1 MILDSHFS
9 FCLFAVFFMCLT
21 SSVDFHKVL
30 SSSLL
35 ILLHTI
41 SLTIL
46 LHTKSLCQKCEFRR
60 QGFSAEASLDT
71 GTAHRVPWWEPWWMP
86 GHGCRWR
93 LGGLEEWQFPSKF
106 RAGTKYILSPL
117 HLARGLA
124 PNRHLIKVYYL
135 VEHTLNF
142 ARPLESSRK
151 TACWGM
157 ESYHQSPSFLK
168 GSDSG
173 QEL

>member
-1 MILDSHFS
+1 MTLDSHFS

-21 SSVDFHKVL
+21 SSVDFHKIL

-46 LHTKSLCQKCEFRR
+46 LHTKGLCQKCEFRR
-60 QGFSAEASLDT
+60 QGFSAGPSLDE

-86 GHGCRWR
+86 GHGYRWR
-93 LGGLEEWQFPSKF
+93 LGGLEGWQFPSKS

-124 PNRHLIKVYYL
+124 PNRHVIKVYYL
-135 VEHTLNF
+135 VKHTLNF
-142 ARPLESSRK
+142 ARSLESSRK
-151 TACWGM
+151 TVCWGM